1 MTEVVNIK
9 SFQLRE
15 EIYQVALDRWGDEN
29 LAKAVSDNFHNS
41 GLHLIIE
48 STVNVEVS
56 DTLDVY
62 TRLGKIKGVVA
73 GLEEN
78 IKLARADKNSCAV
91 YVATNEPNGATI
103 ITIRYND

>member
-15 EIYQVALDRWGDEN
+15 EIYQVALDRWRDEDF
-29 LAKAVSDNFHNS
+29 AKAVSNNFHNS

-48 STVNVEVS
+48 GAVNVEVS

-62 TRLGKIKGVVA
+62 TKVGKIKGVVV
-73 GLEEN
+73 GLEES
-78 IKLARADKNSCAV
+78 IKLARADKGSCAV
-91 YVATNEPNGATI
+91 YVTSNEPNSATI
-103 ITIRYND
+103 FTIRYNE